1 MKAPTRIKVLIQI
14 ITFKTKEET
23 THKLNK
29 KHTLKLT
36 WDMQPKTLGFK
47 ALREGERY
55 MELAIS
61 IVHGNGVTKAHML
74 LAFSGK
80 NHQRL
85 AV

>member
-1 MKAPTRIKVLIQI
+1 
-14 ITFKTKEET
+14 
-23 THKLNK
+23 
-29 KHTLKLT
+29 
-36 WDMQPKTLGFK
+36 MQPKTLGFK

-74 LAFSGK
+74 LAFNGK
-80 NHQRL
+80 NHKRL